1 MRILFVGDVVGKPGR
16 RILATR
22 LANLQRTYDVD
33 FTVVNAENV
42 AAGRGITPSL
52 SDEILAMGVDVLTSG
67 NHIWAQR
74 GIEQYLEEEPR
85 LLRPANYP
93 TGAPG
98 TGVFHGRSRDGH
110 PVNVINLQGRV
121 FMPELDCPFQALDNI
136 LGGTSD
142 LPAATLLDFHA
153 EATSEKQAMGW
164 HADGRVSAVVGTHT
178 HVQTADARLLPAG
191 TAYCT
196 DVGMTGSLDSIIGT
210 RVDLA
215 LSRFLSSRP
224 VRFQVA
230 KVNPRISYV
239 LIDIDTASGCAT
251 DIKACYDPPGPL
263 HTTEPGDPG
272 IVDRIFD

>member
-42 AAGRGITPSL
+42 AAGRGITPTL

-74 GIEQYLEEEPR
+74 GIERYLEEEPR

-93 TGAPG
+93 AGAPG

-136 LGGTSD
+136 LDAASD

-230 KVNPRISYV
+230 KTNPRVSYV
-239 LIDIDTASGCAT
+239 LIDIDTASGYAT
-251 DIKACYDPPGPL
+251 NIKARYDPPGLL

>member
-1 MRILFVGDVVGKPGR
+1 VRILFVGDVVGKPGR

-42 AAGRGITPSL
+42 AAGRGITPTL
-52 SDEILAMGVDVLTSG
+52 SDELLAMGVDVLTSG

-74 GIEQYLEEEPR
+74 GIERYLEEEPR

-93 TGAPG
+93 AGAPG

-136 LGGTSD
+136 LDAASD

-230 KVNPRISYV
+230 KTNPRVSYV
-239 LIDIDTASGCAT
+239 LIDIDTASGYAT
-251 DIKACYDPPGPL
+251 NIKARYDPPGLL